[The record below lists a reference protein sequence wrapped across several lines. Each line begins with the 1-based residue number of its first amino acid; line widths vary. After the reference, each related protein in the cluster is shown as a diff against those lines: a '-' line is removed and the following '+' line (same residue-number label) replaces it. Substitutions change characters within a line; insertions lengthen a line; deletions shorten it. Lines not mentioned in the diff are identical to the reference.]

1 MTKISHISWGVMT
14 KAFTVSFIDSLI
26 DSIILYETGIQ
37 LISTSLVF
45 QNTAINN
52 LSSNQGLNLIQTLL
66 NWNITITSCLFN
78 SSLMTVINSYST
90 SIQLN
95 NFTLVNVT
103 SIYNMFSFSESNG
116 ISISNMIISSSMSQ
130 KNVLFSIVSWS
141 NVSITSFKISNIQDN
156 IFYLK
161 NSNVNSLNLS
171 KKFNSFTKK
180 QLKNILIL
188 NLEFVIS

>member
-103 SIYNMFSFSESNG
+103 SIYNMFAFSESNG

-161 NSNVNSLNLS
+161 SSNVNSLNLS

-188 NLEFVIS
+188 NLEFLIS